1 AVDRLLAARRVRSLR
16 SDDLKRLH
24 VPTRKVL
31 PFVVLADHRP
41 RGPMPTPRPALAIPE
56 QGALF

>member
-1 AVDRLLAARRVRSLR
+1 
-16 SDDLKRLH
+16 

-41 RGPMPTPRPALAIPE
+41 RGPLPAARPTPAPQ
-56 QGALF
+56 QGVLF

>member
-1 AVDRLLAARRVRSLR
+1 VRRLR

-24 VPTRKVL
+24 VPLRRVL

-41 RGPMPTPRPALAIPE
+41 ARELPQARQREVQA
-56 QGALF
+56 ALF